1 MVVVVLGKI
10 GEFARVFDA
19 RDRLG
24 YSSRVRFLQGWIS
37 RRVAQLPKAA

>member
-1 MVVVVLGKI
+1 MYPLVRRGDVVVVVLGKI

-24 YSSRVRFLQGWIS
+24 YSSPVWFLQG
-37 RRVAQLPKAA
+37 